1 MLIRRTVSTEQN
13 RHKRPKIKEFPVPL
27 HSGKELGVFYG
38 SAYAAGYTEG
48 GLVYLF
54 HRSNDAIGMC
64 GYDDVDTL
72 KRFETLRK
80 LKIFLVFYSL
90 NRIFYVAFQII
101 GKYLLFINC
110 LYSIT

>member
-38 SAYAAGYTEG
+38 SAYAAGYIEG
-48 GLVYLF
+48 GLVNLF
-54 HRSNDAIGMC
+54 HRSNVAIGMC

-72 KRFETLRK
+72 KRFEAYLSCSVY
-80 LKIFLVFYSL
+80 VFHADNCGS
-90 NRIFYVAFQII
+90 I
-101 GKYLLFINC
+101 GGVF
-110 LYSIT
+110 SH